1 LRLGTKTGKR
11 EKNMVTA
18 TESTEAGRDYAA
30 AYAAHNTDH
39 DLPTALQLY
48 LKVISAHPSTKEA
61 GYARSQAQNIINA
74 TVTDQELLDA
84 QVELAVA
91 HFGQRGGIAGDD
103 IATHRRD
110 A

>member
-1 LRLGTKTGKR
+1 MKA
-11 EKNMVTA
+11 VT
-18 TESTEAGRDYAA
+18 ELTEAGRDYAA
-30 AYAAHNTDH
+30 AYVTHNTDH

-48 LKVISAHPSTKEA
+48 LKVISAHPGTKEA

-74 TVTDQELLDA
+74 TVPDQELLDA
-84 QVELAVA
+84 QVKLAVA
-91 HFGQRGGIAGDD
+91 YFGQRGDIAGDD